1 MKHFLIEDDYFC
13 LTHPAGEEELLQM
26 EEKELAKSQEGDQS
40 VEKLFASTWKDI
52 YRFVYYRVQNR
63 EEAEDI
69 TQETYVRALDH
80 IRRSDKKIEK
90 HVEFLKTVSL
100 NILRD
105 RWRKRSRRSTAVGIE
120 SIDPMEIAV
129 EDYSDIVSQRES
141 IRNALDRLSE
151 EQRKVIELRIIKGY
165 STAETAKIMN
175 KKEGAVRVLQYRGLK
190 ALAELLKNS
199 V

>member
-1 MKHFLIEDDYFC
+1 
-13 LTHPAGEEELLQM
+13 M
-26 EEKELAKSQEGDQS
+26 EEKEFAKLQEGDRES

-52 YRFVYYRVQNR
+52 YRFIYYKVQNR

-90 HVEFLKTVSL
+90 HVDFLKTVSL

-105 RWRKRSRRSTAVGIE
+105 RWRKRSRRGTMVGIE
-120 SIDPMEIAV
+120 SIDPTETAV
-129 EDYSDIVSQRES
+129 EDSSDIVSQREL

-175 KKEGAVRVLQYRGLK
+175 KKEGTIRVLQYRGLK